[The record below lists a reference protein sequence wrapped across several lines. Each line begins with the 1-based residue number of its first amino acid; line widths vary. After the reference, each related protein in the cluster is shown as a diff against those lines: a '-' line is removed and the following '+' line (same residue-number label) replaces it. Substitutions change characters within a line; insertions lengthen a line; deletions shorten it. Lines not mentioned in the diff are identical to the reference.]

1 MLLHVQNFYN
11 KRKKVIT
18 NLQNQL
24 NLIKQKEDKLK
35 FSREK
40 IENQIAVLQ
49 KELSLSEEEVDSL
62 IKEGSISNNKTNS
75 SKETES
81 EEN

>member
-62 IKEGSISNNKTNS
+62 IKEGSISNNRTNS

-81 EEN
+81 EEK